1 MRFSALRS
9 QHRILGGAA
18 VLAVTQFSASFAGL
32 VRDNLLNRTF
42 PGLAV
47 VDVYVAA
54 FRPSD
59 LLFQMTIMAGFSVAL
74 VPLLARYE
82 AQKDRRAMSALL
94 NGVITVAALVF
105 GTLALLLAVFF
116 PRVAPVFTQFEGEA
130 LALYISFARIAL
142 LTNFLF
148 VFGNAFGQYLNTI
161 HRFWIYGLTPVLF
174 TLGTIAGTVWLTPFV
189 GPYGPMLGTLAG
201 ALVYALV
208 RCAAIMRAGY
218 RFAISWWH
226 PDLTEM
232 GILMLPRMLALGA
245 LQLELLVF
253 DRIGSGLGVGSI
265 AVNAYARNFQAV
277 VVGVTGMA
285 LALSLFSPLSQAAA
299 QREWGRYRQYLK
311 RGILWMFLLTVPG
324 AVALVLLAPV
334 AASLIHLKQ
343 IFVSVFFT
351 CLALY
356 AVSIP
361 FESLN
366 HLFTRAYFA
375 TKNTTVPAIMTVLNG
390 IVAIALSW
398 WLAPRLGVFSLALG
412 YCIGHIVEMT
422 GLLLLFPREVQDV
435 RSGPLIETSDKDHE

>member
-18 VLAVTQFSASFAGL
+18 VLALTQFAASFAGL
-32 VRDNLLNRTF
+32 IRDNLLNRTF
-42 PGLAV
+42 PGLSV

-59 LLFQMTIMAGFSVAL
+59 LLFQVTIMAGFSVAL

-82 AQKDRRAMSALL
+82 ANGDRRSMSSLL
-94 NGVITVAALVF
+94 NGVVTVAALIF
-105 GTLALLLAVFF
+105 GLLALVLAIIF
-116 PRVAPVFTQFEGEA
+116 PLVAHFFTQFQGET
-130 LALYISFARIAL
+130 LVLYIRFARIAL

-161 HRFWIYGLTPVLF
+161 QRFWVYGLTPVLF
-174 TLGTIAGTVWLTPFV
+174 TLGTIAGTLWLTPFI
-189 GPYGPMLGTLAG
+189 GPYGPIAGTLLG
-201 ALVYALV
+201 ALVYTSV
-208 RCAAIMRAGY
+208 RFIAIVRAGY
-218 RFAISWWH
+218 RFALSWWH

-232 GILMLPRMLALGA
+232 GLLMLPRMLALGA

-253 DRIGSGLGVGSI
+253 DRIASGMTVGSI

-299 QREWGRYRQYLK
+299 RAEWGRYRQYLK
-311 RGILWMFLLTVPG
+311 RGVAWMLLLTVPG
-324 AVALVLLAPV
+324 AIALVFATPF
-334 AASLIHLKQ
+334 AAWLIHLQ
-343 IFVSVFFT
+343 ATFLPVFFT

-356 AVSIP
+356 ALSIP

-366 HLFTRAYFA
+366 HLFTRAFFA
-375 TKNTTVPAIMTVLNG
+375 TKHTTIPAILTVFNG
-390 IVAIALSW
+390 VIAIVLSW
-398 WLAPRLGVFSLALG
+398 TLAPRLGVFSLALG
-412 YCIGHIVEMT
+412 YCIGHIVEMA
-422 GLLLLFPREVQDV
+422 GLLLLIPREVQSV
-435 RSGPLIETSDKDHE
+435 KGEF